1 MTKIVLIPAYNPD
14 EILNKLLDELSEKDV
29 KIIVVNDGSSDECDI
44 IFQLATFKA
53 TVLRHNINK
62 GKGQALKT
70 GLTYIRRNFSSP
82 YVVVTADADGQHR
95 VKDILRTAEL
105 SERFPD
111 NLILGSR
118 KIDDSVPLRSKIGNT
133 LTRKVFQLSTGKYI
147 YDTHTGL
154 RAFSDKAID
163 FMLNVSGN
171 RYEYEMN
178 VLMQWVKQEKPY
190 KELKITT
197 LYLNQNK
204 SSHFNPVKDS
214 YRIYKEIIRFSASSL
229 ASFVLDYGLFNLF
242 LLILKMM
249 GIAYSLVIANITAR
263 VISATFNYQ
272 LNRKVVFKSDTSL
285 KKSVFGYMTL
295 ATGILIGNTLLL
307 QLFTTLG
314 IASFVAKIIAEVMMF
329 FISWLVQRKLI
340 FKKKKTDTPAY
351 KKELMLS

>member
-14 EILNKLLDELSEKDV
+14 ETLNKLLDELSEHDV
-29 KIIVVNDGSSDECDI
+29 KIIVVNDGSSEECDI
-44 IFQLATFKA
+44 IFQLAMFRA

-70 GLTYIRRNFSSP
+70 GLTYIKRNFLSP
-82 YVVVTADADGQHR
+82 YVVVTADADGQHS

-105 SERFPD
+105 SEKFPD

-133 LTRKVFQLSTGKYI
+133 LTRKVFQLSTGTPVD
-147 YDTHTGL
+147 DTQTGL
-154 RAFSDKAID
+154 RAFSDKSVD
-163 FMLNVSGN
+163 FMLNVSGF

-190 KELKITT
+190 KELEITT

-229 ASFVLDYGLFNLF
+229 ASFILDYGLFNL
-242 LLILKMM
+242 LLLLLETI
-249 GIAYSLVIANITAR
+249 GTAYSLVIANITAR
-263 VISATFNYQ
+263 IISATFNYQ
-272 LNRKVVFKSDTSL
+272 LNRKVVFRSNTSVRKSAL
-285 KKSVFGYMTL
+285 GYVAL

-307 QLFTTLG
+307 QLFTALG
-314 IASFVAKIIAEVMMF
+314 IASFVAKIMAEIMMF
-329 FISWLVQRKLI
+329 FVSWFVQHKLI
-340 FKKKKTDTPAY
+340 FRKKQTDTPVY
-351 KKELMLS
+351 QKELMLS